1 MKCVTT
7 TTTNAV
13 SNVGLKTNILPLYTS
28 QLIPV
33 SSPATLKA
41 TVVLVIKEI
50 ANKRKAVAMRSL
62 RNLVEQA

>member
-33 SSPATLKA
+33 SPPATLKA